1 MRRLKLLIIIFLLVA
16 GNIILITSPTV
27 KSGVKVSPAKLIIT
41 IEEYP
46 EKEIHYKIKITNPY
60 PEDISTTLEIKHP
73 FEIEEN
79 YTRIPDLSWIKVFP
93 ESIDIPSDSF
103 KEIEVIVD
111 IPEDKKTL
119 HNNEKWEAWVIVT
132 PRLKS
137 VLGGMVLQMQLAVKL
152 FIHTPKTKEVSWSL
166 PAPYIIYPVFGAILC
181 VIALFLTIFYFK
193 KKRNIKPDR
202 AAIFYVKK
210 KKENKSKIK

>member
-1 MRRLKLLIIIFLLVA
+1 MRRLKSLILIFLLVA
-16 GNIILITSPTV
+16 GNILLITSPTV
-27 KSGVKVSPAKLIIT
+27 KSGIKVSPAKLIIT

-46 EKEIHYKIKITNPY
+46 EKEIQYKIKITNPY
-60 PEDISTTLEIKHP
+60 PQDITASLGLNHP

-93 ESIDIPSDSF
+93 ESLDIPSNSF
-103 KEIEVIVD
+103 KEVEVIVD

-119 HNNEKWEAWVIVT
+119 HNNEKWEAWVIIT

-166 PAPYIIYPVFGAILC
+166 PTPYIIYPVFGAILC
-181 VIALFLTIFYFK
+181 VILLFFTIFYFK
-193 KKRNIKPDR
+193 KKSNIKPDR

-210 KKENKSKIK
+210 KKENESKIK